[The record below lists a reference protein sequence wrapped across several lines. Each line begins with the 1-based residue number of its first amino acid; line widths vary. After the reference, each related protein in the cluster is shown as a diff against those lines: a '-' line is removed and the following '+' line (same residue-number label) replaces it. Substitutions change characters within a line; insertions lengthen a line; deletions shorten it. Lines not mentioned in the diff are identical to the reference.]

1 MKTITVTMTTEQF
14 AAISK
19 LVNYIVDTQ
28 TEDFEEFICEGGN
41 PNDHIMSDADKVYN
55 MLERR

>member
-1 MKTITVTMTTEQF
+1 MTTEQF
-14 AAISK
+14 ASISK

-28 TEDFEEFICEGGN
+28 TEDFEEFIREGGN

-55 MLERR
+55 MLEKS